1 MLFDFVYNYTFVCL
15 PLLKMVKTRINEV
28 ILLTFSILY
37 HINIINCFR
46 IIPLIFPVLL
56 DIKAVNIQ

>member
-1 MLFDFVYNYTFVCL
+1 MLFDFVYNYTIVCL

-28 ILLTFSILY
+28 ILPTFSIMY

-46 IIPLIFPVLL
+46 KVPLIFPVLL
-56 DIKAVNIQ
+56 DNKSVNIQ